1 MTSSPLYIAFLW
13 HMHQPFYKD
22 PFSGVYRLPWVRLH
36 GTKDYLDMAAILEGY
51 PDIRQTF
58 NLVPSLLEQITDYT
72 DNNATDTFLEITRK
86 RPSDLTEP
94 EKGFMLEKFFLANT
108 DNMIKPFPR
117 YYELMSKRGLTIS
130 DGDIKKTV
138 RRFSDSDLLDLQVLF
153 NLTWTDP
160 MLIERD
166 KFLTYLVSKGR
177 GYTEEDKTLLIET
190 HISLMKAIIPKYREL
205 SDKGQ
210 IEISASPF
218 YHPILPLLWDT
229 NAAKVPTPDIKL
241 PGKRFSHP
249 DDAKAQ
255 IRMATEYFEKVF
267 GQRPAGM
274 WPSEGSVSEDI
285 LKVISSEGLRWVATD
300 EDILSAS
307 LGEPVRDHS
316 GNARGDML
324 YSAYE
329 FSGVSIIFRDRRL
342 SDLIGFVYSG
352 WKPKDAANDM
362 IRRLAEIHNTPS
374 HKRHRI
380 VPIILDGENA
390 WEHYKNDGHDFL
402 RYLYDMLSQDK
413 RFTTTTISGFLN
425 EYRESE
431 RLGRLH
437 SGSWINANFNIWIGQ
452 EEDNIAWEY
461 LAEAR
466 EHLGNTQ
473 RSRPGE
479 HLDAAWRSLYIAE
492 GSDWNWWYGD
502 DHTTETAIEFDE
514 LFRNNLMKVYSET
527 GTEIPP
533 HLQMPVLK
541 EHRASR
547 PGTEIRGFINP
558 KIDGIMTS
566 YFEWYHGAQF
576 DASKSGGSMHKTEGL
591 VAKIYY
597 GFNRDSLFLRLDPV
611 GSFSDFPE
619 GAVLFINIIQP
630 SHFRVHLPLKAIEKS
645 EILRRD
651 GSEWITVKKG
661 IDVAVMDI
669 LECAI
674 DFSDINASESDEI
687 NFFLSVMIED
697 RDIERCPLTGNI
709 SVSVPTPDF
718 EAMIWY

>member
-1 MTSSPLYIAFLW
+1 
-13 HMHQPFYKD
+13 MHQPYYKD

-58 NLVPSLLEQITDYT
+58 NLVPSLLEQITEYT

-86 RPSDLTEP
+86 RPSELTEP
-94 EKGFMLEKFFLANT
+94 EKGFMLEKFFLANI

-117 YYELMSKRGLTIS
+117 YYELMSKRGLNTS
-130 DGDIKKTV
+130 DGDVKKTV
-138 RRFSDSDLLDLQVLF
+138 RHFTDSDLLDLQVLF

-160 MLIERD
+160 MLRD
-166 KFLTYLVSKGR
+166 RDEFLTYLVSKGR
-177 GYTEEDKTLLIET
+177 GYTEEDKTLLIEKQ
-190 HISLMKAIIPKYREL
+190 ISIMKAIIPKYREL

-229 NAAKVPTPDIKL
+229 NAARVPSPDIRM

-249 DDAKAQ
+249 EDAKAQ
-255 IRMATEYFEKVF
+255 VHMAIEYFEKVF

-285 LKVISSEGLRWVATD
+285 LKAIGSEGMQWIATD

-316 GNARGDML
+316 GNARSHML

-362 IRRLAEIHNTPS
+362 IRRFAEIHNTPS

-380 VPIILDGENA
+380 VSIILDGENA
-390 WEHYKNDGHDFL
+390 WEHYRNDGHDFL
-402 RYLYDMLSQDK
+402 RYLYDMLSQDT
-413 RFTTTTISGFLN
+413 RFATTTVSGFLN
-425 EYRESE
+425 EYKESE
-431 RLGRLH
+431 RLSRLH

-452 EEDNIAWEY
+452 EEDNIAWDY
-461 LAEAR
+461 LTEAR
-466 EHLGNTQ
+466 EHLGNIQ
-473 RSRPGE
+473 RSRPDK
-479 HLDAAWRSLYIAE
+479 HFDAAWRSLYIAE
-492 GSDWNWWYGD
+492 GSDWNWWYGN

-541 EHRASR
+541 DKRASI
-547 PGTEIRGFINP
+547 PGAEIRGFINP
-558 KIDGIMTS
+558 KIDGIITS
-566 YFEWYHGAQF
+566 YFEWYHGAHF
-576 DASKSGGSMHKTEGL
+576 DVSKSGGSMHKTECL
-591 VAKIYY
+591 VSKIYY
-597 GFNRDSLFLRLDPV
+597 GFNRDTLFLRLDPM

-619 GAVLFINIIQP
+619 NTIVFINIIKP
-630 SHFRVHLPLKAIEKS
+630 PHFRVRMPLKAVEKS
-645 EILRRD
+645 EILRRA
-651 GSEWITVKKG
+651 GSEWMIVKKD

-674 DFSDINASESDEI
+674 HFSDIKATERDEI
-687 NFFLSVMIED
+687 NFFLSVVTED
-697 RDIERCPLTGNI
+697 REIERCPWTGNI

>member
-1 MTSSPLYIAFLW
+1 
-13 HMHQPFYKD
+13 MHQPFYKD

-86 RPSDLTEP
+86 RPSELTEP
-94 EKGFMLEKFFLANT
+94 EKGFMLEKFFLANI

-117 YYELMSKRGLTIS
+117 YYELMSKRGFKTS
-130 DGDIKKTV
+130 DGDIRKSV
-138 RRFSDSDLLDLQVLF
+138 RHFTDSDLLDLQVLF
-153 NLTWTDP
+153 NLAWTDP
-160 MLIERD
+160 MLRD
-166 KFLTYLVSKGR
+166 RDEFLAYLVSKER
-177 GYTEEDKTLLIET
+177 GYTEEDKTLLIDKQ
-190 HISLMKAIIPKYREL
+190 ISIMKAIIPKYREL

-229 NAAKVPTPDIKL
+229 NAARISSPYIKM

-249 DDAKAQ
+249 EDAKTQ
-255 IRMATEYFEKVF
+255 IHMAIESFEKVF

-285 LKVISSEGLRWVATD
+285 VKAISSEGLQWIATD

-316 GNARGDML
+316 GNARSHML

-329 FSGVSIIFRDRRL
+329 FSGVSIIFRDRKL

-402 RYLYDMLSQDK
+402 RYLYDLLSQDR
-413 RFTTTTISGFLN
+413 RFATTTVSGFLN
-425 EYRESE
+425 EYKESE
-431 RLGRLH
+431 RLSRLH

-452 EEDNIAWEY
+452 EEDNIAWDY
-461 LAEAR
+461 LTEAR
-466 EHLGNTQ
+466 EHLGNIQ
-473 RSRPGE
+473 KNRPE
-479 HLDAAWRSLYIAE
+479 KHLDAAWRSLYIAE

-502 DHTTETAIEFDE
+502 DHTTETALEFDE

-541 EHRASR
+541 EKRASIS
-547 PGTEIRGFINP
+547 GAEIRGFINP

-566 YFEWYHGAQF
+566 YFEWYHGAHF
-576 DASKSGGSMHKTEGL
+576 DVSKSGGSMHKTECL
-591 VAKIYY
+591 VSKIYY
-597 GFNRDSLFLRLDPV
+597 GFNRDTLFLRLDPM

-619 GAVLFINIIQP
+619 NTILFINIIKP
-630 SHFRVHLPLKAIEKS
+630 SHFRVRMPLKAIEKS
-645 EILRRD
+645 EILRRA
-651 GSEWITVKKG
+651 GSEWMIVKKD
-661 IDVAVMDI
+661 IDVAVRDI

-674 DFSDINASESDEI
+674 HFSDIKASERDEI
-687 NFFLSVMIED
+687 SFFLSVVTED
-697 RDIERCPLTGNI
+697 REIERYPWTGNI
-709 SVSVPTPDF
+709 SVSVPSPDF